1 MTGAAHEIG
10 QANLTRFG
18 KLEAR
23 GGPFWRFGST
33 PQLDRISQVLLTKN
47 MTEAVKRIGE
57 GIWAVD
63 GLLKGSFPL
72 RMAVLEGEDGR
83 LTLWS
88 PVKMERQHADAIARL
103 GTPARALAPNSFH
116 HLYLGATREYWPD
129 IELLAAPGVAKKQ
142 PALTL
147 RTLESGTTRLDP
159 AIETRLLP
167 PMRKLD
173 EAVTLHRPSK
183 TLIVADLVFNIHDVK
198 SWQFGLALRLGGTHK
213 RFAQSRLIG
222 LLIKDK
228 AAMRSAYEEVLS
240 WDFDRLVMSHGDI
253 IETGAKDRLAKALLG

>member
-1 MTGAAHEIG
+1 MT
-10 QANLTRFG
+10 
-18 KLEAR
+18 
-23 GGPFWRFGST
+23 
-33 PQLDRISQVLLTKN
+33 D
-47 MTEAVKRIGE
+47 AVKRVGE
-57 GIWAVD
+57 GIWAID

-72 RMAVLEGEDGR
+72 RMAVLEGDDGR

-88 PVKMERQHADAIARL
+88 PVKMEREVADAVSRL

-116 HLYLGATREYWPD
+116 HLYLGATRDYWPG

-147 RTLESGTTRLDP
+147 RTLEAGTTRLDP

-173 EAVTLHRPSK
+173 ETVTLHRPSK
-183 TLIVADLVFNIHDVK
+183 TLIAADLVFNIHDVT
-198 SWQFGLALRLGGTHK
+198 SWQMGLLLRLGGTHK
-213 RFAQSRLIG
+213 KFAQSKILR

-228 AAMRSAYEEVLS
+228 AEMRAAYEEILS

-253 IETGAKDRLAKALLG
+253 VETGAKDLLAKALLG

>member
-1 MTGAAHEIG
+1 MTNG
-10 QANLTRFG
+10 
-18 KLEAR
+18 
-23 GGPFWRFGST
+23 
-33 PQLDRISQVLLTKN
+33 
-47 MTEAVKRIGE
+47 VKRIGE
-57 GIWAVD
+57 GIWAID
-63 GLLKGSFPL
+63 GMLKGTFPL
-72 RMAVLEGEDGR
+72 RMAVLAGDDGR

-88 PVKMERQHADAIARL
+88 PVKLERKVADAVGRL

-116 HLYLGATREYWPD
+116 HLYLGATQEYWPG

-147 RTLESGTTRLDP
+147 RTLEPGTIHLDP

-173 EAVTLHRPSK
+173 ETVTLHRPSK
-183 TLIVADLVFNIHDVK
+183 TLIVADLVFNIHDVP
-198 SWQFGLALRLGGTHK
+198 SWQMGLMLRLGGTHK
-213 RFAQSRLIG
+213 KFAQSKLLR

-228 AAMRSAYEEVLS
+228 AEMRRAYEEILS

-253 IETGAKDRLAKALLG
+253 VETGAKDRLAKVLLG